1 MSTAN
6 FRTSIGGF
14 HRGDVVNFIEETSIA
29 HEKTVRKLKEDSSK
43 LQQQLAAALAERD
56 ALAAQL
62 EQAQLAL
69 EIQDAPEEEGGGSGE
84 EVPVPPS
91 RFPVK
96 RPAQPIWMNW
106 SWRPTAGQ
114 RRPSA
119 ARSSG
124 PICLF
129 RQVNHLVEDAAGKFA
144 ASSAGFSELGEQLQD
159 SLQQLEASFLD
170 LQLLLERTSETFS
183 HLEPLALTAE
193 PSVRG

>member
-84 EVPVPPS
+84 EVQSSQPVSCEAS
-91 RFPVK
+91 RTAELDELELAAY
-96 RPAQPIWMNW
+96 RRAEAAERSAQ
-106 SWRPTAGQ
+106 Q
-114 RRPSA
+114 RANR
-119 ARSSG
+119 
-124 PICLF
+124 LF
-129 RQVNHLVEDAAGKFA
+129 RQVNHLVQDAAGKFA
-144 ASSAGFSELGEQLQD
+144 ASSAGFSELGGQLQD

-183 HLEPLALTAE
+183 HLEPLSLTAE

>member
-69 EIQDAPEEEGGGSGE
+69 EAQDVPKQECGEQIQSSQ
-84 EVPVPPS
+84 PVSCEAS
-91 RFPVK
+91 RTAELDELELAAY
-96 RPAQPIWMNW
+96 RRAEAAERSAQ
-106 SWRPTAGQ
+106 Q
-114 RRPSA
+114 RANR
-119 ARSSG
+119 
-124 PICLF
+124 LF
-129 RQVNHLVEDAAGKFA
+129 RQVNHLVQDAAGKFA
-144 ASSAGFSELGEQLQD
+144 ASSAGFSELGGQLQD

-183 HLEPLALTAE
+183 HLEPLSLTAE

>member
-69 EIQDAPEEEGGGSGE
+69 EAQDVPKQECGEQIQSSQ
-84 EVPVPPS
+84 PVSCEAS
-91 RFPVK
+91 RTAELDELELAAY
-96 RPAQPIWMNW
+96 RRAEAAERSAQ
-106 SWRPTAGQ
+106 Q
-114 RRPSA
+114 RANR
-119 ARSSG
+119 
-124 PICLF
+124 LF
-129 RQVNHLVEDAAGKFA
+129 RQVNHLVQDAAGKFA
-144 ASSAGFSELGEQLQD
+144 APAPDSPNWADSCKTASSSSRPRSWICSCFLSGPRRP
-159 SLQQLEASFLD
+159 SLIWS
-170 LQLLLERTSETFS
+170 
-183 HLEPLALTAE
+183 PC
-193 PSVRG
+193 P